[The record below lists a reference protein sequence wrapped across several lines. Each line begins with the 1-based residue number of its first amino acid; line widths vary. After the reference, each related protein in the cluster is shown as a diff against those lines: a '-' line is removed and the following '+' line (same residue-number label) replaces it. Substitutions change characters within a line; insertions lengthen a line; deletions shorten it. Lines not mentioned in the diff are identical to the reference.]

1 MIHIKGKLIDKND
14 LIDFCHKFVANR
26 MVRIQDN
33 ISGVQES
40 LQSETKSSAGDKH
53 ETGRAMLQLER
64 EKLGQQL
71 LEAEKMKA
79 VLNKVNI
86 NNESTSVALGSLV
99 KTSKASYFIAISAG
113 EFKVGE
119 DAVFCISVGTPIG
132 RLLLG
137 KSVGDS
143 LLFNGSQF
151 EILSI
156 K

>member
-1 MIHIKGKLIDKND
+1 MIDKND
-14 LIDFCHKFVANR
+14 LIDYCHRFVANR

-71 LEAEKMKA
+71 SEAEKMKA

-86 NNESTSVALGSLV
+86 NNEPTSVALGSLV

-113 EFKVGE
+113 EFKAGE

-143 LLFNGSQF
+143 ILFNENQF